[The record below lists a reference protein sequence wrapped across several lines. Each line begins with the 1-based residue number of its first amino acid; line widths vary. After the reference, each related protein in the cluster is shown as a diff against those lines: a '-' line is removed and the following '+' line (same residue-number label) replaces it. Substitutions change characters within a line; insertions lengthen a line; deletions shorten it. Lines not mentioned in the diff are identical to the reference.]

1 MVFFGR
7 NLFKHRHKQKQP
19 TLEIYRNRFR
29 FTALIPNA
37 MILGKGISFQKILQ
51 EMKITPAGREDRR
64 TFANGRKRHI
74 KIRGAFKTSLRKW
87 LTTKS
92 RI

>member
-1 MVFFGR
+1 
-7 NLFKHRHKQKQP
+7 
-19 TLEIYRNRFR
+19 
-29 FTALIPNA
+29 

-64 TFANGRKRHI
+64 TFANGKKHHI

>member
-1 MVFFGR
+1 M
-7 NLFKHRHKQKQP
+7 
-19 TLEIYRNRFR
+19 
-29 FTALIPNA
+29 IP
-37 MILGKGISFQKILQ
+37 GKGISFQKILQ

-64 TFANGRKRHI
+64 TFANGKKHHI

>member
-1 MVFFGR
+1 
-7 NLFKHRHKQKQP
+7 
-19 TLEIYRNRFR
+19 
-29 FTALIPNA
+29 

-51 EMKITPAGREDRR
+51 EMKTTPAGREDRR
-64 TFANGRKRHI
+64 TFANGRKRHNN
-74 KIRGAFKTSLRKW
+74 IRGAFKTSLRKW

>member
-1 MVFFGR
+1 MVFFRR

-51 EMKITPAGREDRR
+51 EMKITPTGREDRR
-64 TFANGRKRHI
+64 TFANGKKHHI

>member
-1 MVFFGR
+1 
-7 NLFKHRHKQKQP
+7 
-19 TLEIYRNRFR
+19 
-29 FTALIPNA
+29 

-51 EMKITPAGREDRR
+51 EMKITPTGREDRR
-64 TFANGRKRHI
+64 TFANGKKHHI